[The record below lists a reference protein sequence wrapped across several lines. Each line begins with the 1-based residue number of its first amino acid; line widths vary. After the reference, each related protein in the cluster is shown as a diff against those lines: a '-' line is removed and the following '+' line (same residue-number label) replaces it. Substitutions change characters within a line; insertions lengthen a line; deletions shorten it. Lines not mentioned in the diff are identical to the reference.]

1 MEIARPVAREW
12 EVVLPG
18 RRRVVATDTGGPD
31 GAPALV
37 LLHGVTLTARLNWAA
52 VLPALGRRYRVITL
66 DLPGHGRSSP
76 GPAQFRLEDCA
87 DDVAVVASALGVRR
101 MIPVGFSMGGLV
113 AQLVW
118 RRHRDLTAGLV
129 LCSTARNV
137 SGSPWEQSGALLMP
151 GLVAAA
157 AWMPAL
163 FPLSNGLLGA
173 DVVGASLLDGVV
185 DPADRREAL
194 LEMRRTSLLD
204 ALSAIQAACRFS
216 SHSWIGS
223 VDVPTAVVITTGD
236 RVVPARRQWK
246 LARAIPGS
254 VVHEIDG
261 GHGVFLDAPG
271 TFTAGLLAACGSVT
285 DQDDRALT
293 ESAS

>member
-1 MEIARPVAREW
+1 MKIARPAAREW

-18 RRRVVATDTGGPD
+18 RRRVVVGDTGGPA
-31 GAPALV
+31 GAPTLV

-52 VLPALGRRYRVITL
+52 VLPALGRDYRVIIL
-66 DLPGHGRSSP
+66 DLPGHGRSVP
-76 GPAQFRLEDCA
+76 GPVPFRLEDCA
-87 DDVAVVASALGVRR
+87 DDVAVVASALGVRQI
-101 MIPVGFSMGGLV
+101 IPVGFSMGGLV

-185 DPADRREAL
+185 DPADRRHAL

-204 ALSAIQAACRFS
+204 ALSAIQAACRFT
-216 SHSWIGS
+216 SHSWIGA
-223 VDVPTAVVITTGD
+223 VDVPTSVVITTED
-236 RVVPARRQWK
+236 RVVPARRQLK
-246 LARAIPGS
+246 LAMAVPGS

-271 TFTAGLLAACGSVT
+271 RFAAALLAACGSVT
-285 DQDDRALT
+285 DQEART